1 MQHPIVTIG
10 LEVHVQLK
18 TQTKLFSPSPASF
31 GDEPNDNMS
40 IIDMGLPGV
49 LPVLNREA
57 VIFAMILGKALNA
70 TVNTYSSFAR
80 KNYFYPDLPKS
91 YQITQDRFPIITDG
105 HLMINDKPIR
115 IARAH
120 LEEDAGKSI
129 HTDSDRSTYIDL
141 NRAGRALIEIVT
153 HPEITSTQQ
162 ALLFL
167 KKLHHLVRYTDVC
180 DGNMQNGSFR
190 CDANV
195 SIRYNMKDPLGTRVE
210 LKNINSFKFV
220 EKAIDYEIQR
230 QHMLLSQ
237 GQKIVQETRLFNE
250 SDGKTYSMRDKENLA
265 DYRYFPDPDLPA
277 IMIDASL
284 LNEAKARMP
293 VLPEVRLKELV
304 DQFDLELHEAQLL
317 LDQKNNELFFLTA
330 FEQSQTKSARQLYN
344 LMFGEL
350 AAYMNKHNLTINEQP
365 LKPQQLAD
373 LADELT
379 NANISQPMSKAILK
393 TLWSEPNKSV
403 SDVIESQGMALIND
417 EDTII
422 QFIETVKQQS
432 PQQLEQYRNGKDKL
446 FGYFVG
452 QVMKLSQGKANP
464 EKVNHLLKIQLEVS

>member
-18 TQTKLFSPSPASF
+18 THTKLFSPSPANF

-57 VIFAMILGKALNA
+57 VVLAMMLGRALNA
-70 TVNTYSSFAR
+70 TINQYSCFAR

-91 YQITQDRFPIITDG
+91 YQITQDHYPIITDG
-105 HLMINDKPIR
+105 HLTIDDKPIR

-167 KKLHHLVRYTDVC
+167 KKLHHLVRYIDVC

-195 SIRYNMKDPLGTRVE
+195 SIRYNAQDPLGTRVE

-230 QHMLLSQ
+230 QHMLISQ
-237 GQKIVQETRLFNE
+237 GHRIVQETRLFNE
-250 SDGKTYSMRDKENLA
+250 NDGKTYSMRDKENLA

-277 IMIDASL
+277 LIIDNSL
-284 LNEAKARMP
+284 LDEVKMRMP
-293 VLPEVRLKELV
+293 ALPEVRLKQLV
-304 DQFDLELHEAQLL
+304 EQFDLEQQEAQLL
-317 LDQKNNELFFLTA
+317 LEHKHNETFFLDA
-330 FEQSQTKSARQLYN
+330 FELSKTKSAKQLYN

-350 AAYMNKHNLTINEQP
+350 AAYMNKHNQDIKEQP

-373 LADELT
+373 LADELA
-379 NANISQPMSKAILK
+379 NANISQPMSKAIFK

-403 SDVIESQGMALIND
+403 HDVISSQGLALIND
-417 EDTII
+417 EKELIELI
-422 QFIETVKQQS
+422 QTVMAQS

-452 QVMKLSQGKANP
+452 QVMKISEGKANP
-464 EKVNHLLKIQLEVS
+464 EKVNELLKQQLEVS